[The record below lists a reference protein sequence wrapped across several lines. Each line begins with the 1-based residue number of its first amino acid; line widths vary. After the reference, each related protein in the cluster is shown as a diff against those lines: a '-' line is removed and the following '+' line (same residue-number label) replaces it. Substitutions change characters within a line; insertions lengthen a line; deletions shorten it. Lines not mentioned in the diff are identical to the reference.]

1 MVLEKDTEP
10 GILLK
15 ARKPLNYKPND
26 LNSISLYSMAEGK
39 RVTYIPEKLTTIRKI
54 SILAQRAYNASLIGR
69 LIKRFKGLN

>member
-1 MVLEKDTEP
+1 MILEKDTEP

-39 RVTYIPEKLTTIRKI
+39 RITYIPEKLTTIRKI
-54 SILAQRAYNASLIGR
+54 LILAKGFIIKMGR
-69 LIKRFKGLN
+69 LILTKLGI

>member
-1 MVLEKDTEP
+1 MILEKDTEP

-15 ARKPLNYKPND
+15 ARKPLDWKPTD

-54 SILAQRAYNASLIGR
+54 SVLAKRFINKIGR
-69 LIKRFKGLN
+69 LILTKLVI